1 MATTIISRKAQR
13 KQATNSAPAPSPET
27 IGTIAPIGSA
37 VTDDGDPPSSRGR
50 RRTKAV
56 PTPDDV
62 GDSHAIQASM
72 PDALPVN
79 NDGASL
85 QRSKQPGST
94 ASAESRSQNYAW
106 PGAQQLGP
114 SALSPYPSSVLNEYS
129 GSRDD
134 AVMSDGQRAM
144 RRSEKDRA
152 VDSSPHKGGRESQ
165 KLAPA
170 PIVVYDDNSDDEIV
184 TFTNNR
190 GKRLAEAAIALGKEH
205 DQMAFTE
212 EDRRRREQ
220 FVLGMNKLRDLR
232 VNDDREFAEQVAV
245 NDAVEEADFEYAKQV
260 QAQDQEEF
268 SRRVLEIQRE
278 TAEEDEKARVLEET
292 ARTAYEVACAQRQKA
307 EQRKKSAVAQLATA
321 VDQKKVR
328 MDFTP
333 PKADA
338 AAPKPKV
345 EDNSLYGVGKP
356 VPWHDRVVF
365 QRLRRQMLKENG
377 YSGYIDMNIGFDAK
391 DEPIELGPAPIQ
403 TPNWSG
409 WDLNATPPA
418 KKIRAEG
425 QAEAM
430 GEGKSTTP
438 VNPQAKKE
446 KKAKKAEPSDG
457 GESSSDSDS
466 SSRASSRKKSKKN
479 RRSYRSD
486 SNYSRS
492 ETTDSAFGESS
503 DSERDSRKKRKK
515 RRNRDSSPSDSSGDS
530 SSSSNE
536 SSDESSNS
544 DDDHK
549 KKKDRIIPREISRQE
564 TRDGGGNGWTGTKVR
579 PYPKPQ
585 QGAKPPSPKGKC
597 WSCGGNHYSNDP
609 ICPNNKTRAPIMY
622 HGREV
627 VNDNEEEGQ
636 KSSES
641 KQSGSKSSEETSE
654 QFKQIVN
661 SDAEDEIVDGVQY
674 DSEYTLEECSEY
686 SDYDD
691 DERCYRVNV
700 EDSGEDD
707 TPELEYWK

>member
-1 MATTIISRKAQR
+1 
-13 KQATNSAPAPSPET
+13 
-27 IGTIAPIGSA
+27 
-37 VTDDGDPPSSRGR
+37 
-50 RRTKAV
+50 
-56 PTPDDV
+56 
-62 GDSHAIQASM
+62 
-72 PDALPVN
+72 
-79 NDGASL
+79 
-85 QRSKQPGST
+85 
-94 ASAESRSQNYAW
+94 
-106 PGAQQLGP
+106 
-114 SALSPYPSSVLNEYS
+114 
-129 GSRDD
+129 
-134 AVMSDGQRAM
+134 MSDGQRAM

-190 GKRLAEAAIALGKEH
+190 GKRLAEAAIALDKEH
-205 DQMAFTE
+205 KQMAFTE
-212 EDRRRREQ
+212 EDRHRREQ

-232 VNDDREFAEQVAV
+232 VNDDRESAEQVAV

-333 PKADA
+333 LKADA

-391 DEPIELGPAPIQ
+391 DEPIEIGPAPIQ

-503 DSERDSRKKRKK
+503 DSERDSRKKRKI

-549 KKKDRIIPREISRQE
+549 KKKGSSHTPRKHK
-564 TRDGGGNGWTGTKVR
+564 GNQPR
-579 PYPKPQ
+579 LSSSS
-585 QGAKPPSPKGKC
+585 PS
-597 WSCGGNHYSNDP
+597 
-609 ICPNNKTRAPIMY
+609 
-622 HGREV
+622 
-627 VNDNEEEGQ
+627 
-636 KSSES
+636 
-641 KQSGSKSSEETSE
+641 
-654 QFKQIVN
+654 
-661 SDAEDEIVDGVQY
+661 
-674 DSEYTLEECSEY
+674 
-686 SDYDD
+686 
-691 DERCYRVNV
+691 
-700 EDSGEDD
+700 
-707 TPELEYWK
+707 